1 MNSVRASINCSAEI
15 PLSKASPSQR
25 WKVSIWAFI
34 PQTVNSSRGQRMDFA
49 VDRAGWGERCLRTV
63 LKGIHCAPP
72 IRLNYRIKKPA
83 FAGFILFVV
92 RDYRRDGVILA

>member
-34 PQTVNSSRGQRMDFA
+34 PQTVNSSRGQGAWILRLTGQ
-49 VDRAGWGERCLRTV
+49 GWGERCLRTV
-63 LKGIHCAPP
+63 LEGYSLCATHK
-72 IRLNYRIKKPA
+72 IK
-83 FAGFILFVV
+83 LSH
-92 RDYRRDGVILA
+92 